1 MLKRLLS
8 RFRERRER
16 HAAALRARD
25 SAWAAAA
32 LAEGDEPSPFHH
44 EAEAALTAA
53 LRSAGYAVADR
64 GTSVDPRMPTFVVEG
79 GVADLPIRW
88 EVWSH
93 GASVWVIDATGVTVK
108 RDGPEGG
115 AVLEVYDHDTP
126 SDFYAAFARAVV
138 LCAQCNGRAQA
149 AGENIVATGELR

>member
-1 MLKRLLS
+1 MLNQLLS

-44 EAEAALTAA
+44 GAEGALTTA
-53 LRSAGYAVADR
+53 LSSAGFTVADR
-64 GTSVDPRMPTFVVEG
+64 RTSVDPRMPTFVVEG
-79 GVADLPIRW
+79 GVAGLPVRW

-93 GASVWVIDATGVTVK
+93 GASVWVSDQSGETVK
-108 RDGPEGG
+108 RVGPEGG
-115 AVLEVYDHDTP
+115 AVLEVYDYDRP

-138 LCAQCNGRAQA
+138 LCAQGNSR
-149 AGENIVATGELR
+149 E